1 MVSRQPRKQR
11 ARLYSTPVH
20 RRNKLMSA
28 RLSKELREKYKIKS
42 LPVRKGDRVKIL
54 RGDFKKLEGEVLEV
68 NPKKQTITV
77 QGATITKSDGSQVN
91 RPIHPSNV
99 MLLKLVEDKERIGK
113 LTGRSESG

>member
-1 MVSRQPRKQR
+1 M
-11 ARLYSTPVH
+11 A
-20 RRNKLMSA
+20 A
-28 RLSKELREKYKIKS
+28 RLSKELREKYHVRS

-68 NPKKQTITV
+68 DTKRQKIIV

-99 MLLKLVEDKERIGK
+99 MLIKLVEDKERLGSVER
-113 LTGRSESG
+113 RSEVG